1 MRGTTLLLAIT
12 IILLLPVLFAPA
24 MTKAQSAVEEYFQV
38 AIPVLC
44 TNTKVMLGILK
55 KHNETAVAG
64 GALTSIPGSHVFV
77 YRTEDKESWS
87 VVAHYAN
94 GKSCFLA
101 VGADWFLANPEK
113 GDGI

>member
-1 MRGTTLLLAIT
+1 MRATTLLLAIT
-12 IILLLPVLFAPA
+12 IILLLPLLLAPA
-24 MTKAQSAVEEYFQV
+24 MTKAQSAIEEYFQG

-44 TNTKVMLGILK
+44 TATKVMLKILK
-55 KHNETAVAG
+55 KHNEVAVAG
-64 GALTSIPGSHVFV
+64 GALTSIPNSHVFV

-87 VVAHYAN
+87 IVAHYGN

-101 VGADWFLANPEK
+101 VGADWYLSNPVK

>member
-1 MRGTTLLLAIT
+1 MRVTILLFAIT
-12 IILLLPVLFAPA
+12 IILLLPLLLAPVV
-24 MTKAQSAVEEYFQV
+24 TKAQSAVEEYFQG

-44 TNTKVMLGILK
+44 TATKAMLEILK
-55 KHNETAVAG
+55 KHNEVAVAG
-64 GALTSIPGSHVFV
+64 GALTAIPGSHVFV

-87 VVAHYAN
+87 IVAHYAS

-101 VGADWFLANPEK
+101 VGADWYLSKPVK

>member
-1 MRGTTLLLAIT
+1 MRVTTLLLAIT
-12 IILLLPVLFAPA
+12 IILLLPVLLAPA

-38 AIPVLC
+38 AIPILC
-44 TNTKVMLGILK
+44 TNTKVMLKVLK
-55 KHNETAVAG
+55 KHNEVAMGG
-64 GALTSIPGSHVFV
+64 GALTSIPNSHVFV
-77 YRTEDKESWS
+77 YQKEDKSTWS

-101 VGADWFLANPEK
+101 VGADWYLSKPLK